1 MGIIIGASRLIGW
14 RLSVKVGDLVRY
26 GSTTPENRTLIQK
39 VVGTVINTSGIMM
52 CGIGSDPPYEM
63 GSVEIMW
70 SDGRGI
76 NREVF
81 ASLEVI
87 SD

>member
-1 MGIIIGASRLIGW
+1 M
-14 RLSVKVGDLVRY
+14 KVGDLVRY

-39 VVGTVINTSGIMM
+39 VVGTVISTSGIMM

-81 ASLEVI
+81 ANLEVI

>member
-1 MGIIIGASRLIGW
+1 MKI
-14 RLSVKVGDLVRY
+14 GDLVRY
-26 GSTTPENRTLIQK
+26 GSTTPENRTPIQK
-39 VVGTVINTSGIMM
+39 VVGTVINTTGIVM
-52 CGIGSDPPYEM
+52 CSIGVDTPYKM
-63 GSVEIMW
+63 GTVEIMW
-70 SDGRGI
+70 SDERGI